1 MLLSA
6 SVKSSQSLLMA
17 AMLVFAVGCVKQT
30 VETEE
35 MSQPKPPAPM
45 VTKKQPPKR
54 PEDCKIRLSRFRRR
68 IAVASTPPSSAR
80 RPSLKALVVHFDF
93 DKSDIRPDMRAA
105 LDAKARFLQEFPSI
119 RVQVEGHCDER
130 GTVEYNIALGHRRSQ
145 SSRDYLVSLGVKPS
159 RIDTVSYGE
168 ERPADSRSNEAGWAK
183 NRRAKFNVI
192 GGIPAGMN

>member
-6 SVKSSQSLLMA
+6 RVKSSQSLLMA
-17 AMLVFAVGCVKQT
+17 AMLVFAVGCIKQT

-35 MSQPKPPAPM
+35 LPPPKPPAPM
-45 VTKKQPPKR
+45 VRKAPPPK
-54 PEDCKIRLSRFRRR
+54 PEKKEEMSMTEADRRQKR
-68 IAVASTPPSSAR
+68 AAFKR
-80 RPSLKALVVHFDF
+80 SLAEFENDVVYFDF

-159 RIDTVSYGE
+159 RVDTVSYGE
-168 ERPADSRSNEAGWAK
+168 ERPADSRSNEAGWAM

>member
-1 MLLSA
+1 MFLSGR
-6 SVKSSQSLLMA
+6 VKSFQSLLMT

-35 MSQPKPPAPM
+35 LPPPKPPAPM
-45 VTKKQPPKR
+45 VRKAPPPKPVKKVER
-54 PEDCKIRLSRFRRR
+54 DMTEEERRR
-68 IAVASTPPSSAR
+68 KRAAFKR
-80 RPSLKALVVHFDF
+80 SLAEFENDLIYFDF
-93 DKSDIRPDMRAA
+93 DKSEVRPDMRAT

-145 SSRDYLVSLGVKPS
+145 SSKDYLVSLGVQAS

>member
-1 MLLSA
+1 MI
-6 SVKSSQSLLMA
+6 
-17 AMLVFAVGCVKQT
+17 AMLVFAAGCVKQT

-54 PEDCKIRLSRFRRR
+54 PRIVKYDFLDFTRRR
-68 IAVASTPPSSAR
+68 KHPTFERAKTEFESA
-80 RPSLKALVVHFDF
+80 LVHFDF
-93 DKSDIRPDMRAA
+93 DKSEMRPDMRAIM
-105 LDAKARFLQEFPSI
+105 DAKARFLYEFPSF

-168 ERPADSRSNEAGWAK
+168 ERPADSRSNEAGWAG
-183 NRRAKFNVI
+183 NRWAKFNVI
-192 GGIPAGMN
+192 GGISAAMFIY

>member
-1 MLLSA
+1 MLLLGRI
-6 SVKSSQSLLMA
+6 KSFQSLLMT

-35 MSQPKPPAPM
+35 LPPPKPPAPM
-45 VTKKQPPKR
+45 VRKKQPPK
-54 PEDCKIRLSRFRRR
+54 PMMKKEMDVTEAERRR
-68 IAVASTPPSSAR
+68 KRAAFKR
-80 RPSLKALVVHFDF
+80 SLAEFENDLVYFDF
-93 DKSDIRPDMRAA
+93 DKSEIRPDMRAT
-105 LDAKARFLQEFPSI
+105 LDAKARFLQEFPTI
-119 RVQVEGHCDER
+119 RVQIEGHCDER

-159 RIDTVSYGE
+159 RVDTVSYGE
-168 ERPADSRSNEAGWAK
+168 ERPADTRSNEAGWAK

>member
-1 MLLSA
+1 MLLSGRI
-6 SVKSSQSLLMA
+6 KSFQSLLMA

-35 MSQPKPPAPM
+35 LPPPKPPAPM
-45 VTKKQPPKR
+45 VREKPAPKPPMKKK
-54 PEDCKIRLSRFRRR
+54 EMDVTEAERRR
-68 IAVASTPPSSAR
+68 KRAAFKR
-80 RPSLKALVVHFDF
+80 SLAAFENDLVYFDF
-93 DKSDIRPDMRAA
+93 DKSEIRSDMRAT

-145 SSRDYLVSLGVKPS
+145 SSKDYLVSLGVKPS
-159 RIDTVSYGE
+159 RVDTVSYGE

>member
-1 MLLSA
+1 MAGMLL
-6 SVKSSQSLLMA
+6 
-17 AMLVFAVGCVKQT
+17 FAVGCVKQT

-35 MSQPKPPAPM
+35 LPPPKPPAPM
-45 VTKKQPPKR
+45 VRKKQPPK
-54 PEDCKIRLSRFRRR
+54 PVMKKEMDVTEAERRR
-68 IAVASTPPSSAR
+68 KRAAFKR
-80 RPSLKALVVHFDF
+80 SLAEFENDLVYFDF
-93 DKSDIRPDMRAA
+93 DKSDIRPDMRAT

-145 SSRDYLVSLGVKPS
+145 SSKDYLVSLGVKSS
-159 RIDTVSYGE
+159 RVDTVSYGE
-168 ERPADSRSNEAGWAK
+168 ERPADTRSNEAGWAK

>member
-1 MLLSA
+1 MLLSGL
-6 SVKSSQSLLMA
+6 VKSSQSLLMA
-17 AMLVFAVGCVKQT
+17 AMLVFAVGCIKQT

-35 MSQPKPPAPM
+35 LPPPKPPAPM
-45 VTKKQPPKR
+45 VRKKQPPK
-54 PEDCKIRLSRFRRR
+54 PEMKKEMSMTEADRRQKR
-68 IAVASTPPSSAR
+68 AAFKR
-80 RPSLKALVVHFDF
+80 SLAEFENDLVYFDF
-93 DKSDIRPDMRAA
+93 DKSDIRPDMRAI
-105 LDAKARFLQEFPSI
+105 LDAKARFLQGFPSI

-145 SSRDYLVSLGVKPS
+145 SSRDYLVSLGVNPS
-159 RIDTVSYGE
+159 RVDTVSYGE